1 MLQLC
6 SPLETLKHEPMTGEA
21 YLVHLNCKDML
32 PTSLCVLSD
41 R

>member
-21 YLVHLNCKDML
+21 YLVHLNCKDVTYL
-32 PTSLCVLSD
+32 TLRVI
-41 R
+41 